1 MERRFLVFAG
11 ALTVVAIAMGA
22 GLILL
27 AKDKVRK
34 TNEMKIAINSNFISN
49 VRIWPH
55 LMRNRRYIT
64 SIDIG
69 CVLCLGRI
77 RRKPFASTL
86 SSAWPSKVSTNQCTA
101 AQGGL
106 RKYFANKWTSFHQE
120 GNKSLVLFVTL
131 IVDRVKA
138 PFKKGEMLPTN
149 ILVEMKVLA
158 HTLKWKHLYGVFPPL
173 NDVLYPKAISNSI
186 MITYETSVCSKLG

>member
-1 MERRFLVFAG
+1 MFLTERNGNYIRFLFG
-11 ALTVVAIAMGA
+11 
-22 GLILL
+22 
-27 AKDKVRK
+27 
-34 TNEMKIAINSNFISN
+34 

-120 GNKSLVLFVTL
+120 GNKSLILFVTL

-138 PFKKGEMLPTN
+138 PFKKGEMFKPTN

-158 HTLKWKHLYGVFPPL
+158 HTLKWKNFPPL
-173 NDVLYPKAISNSI
+173 NDVLYPKAIGNSI